1 MACQIDHSEEP
12 GKIGIKFTGSPLGL
26 QISCLNLSLGRLGR
40 ARLLRKTFGSLG
52 LRCGRRRRGFG
63 SRAMPSDLRPF
74 IDEIEANARTATDA
88 ARQREGCADMGY
100 ADHVLRLVA
109 SGRPFLPR
117 ENPLWLTSRTR
128 HIRRIGKLAFSALM
142 EPRVIDIPLSR
153 RRPRWVQPVTATAH
167 SKVTPLQH
175 GMQVDRGVT
184 WLTGV
189 VFLPE
194 PPRQRRQANA
204 KILRDLLPRPS
215 SVWCKPP
222 ASRRNS
228 GAFCSRFPQTSSG
241 PSDGAIHFFQAS
253 PS

>member
-1 MACQIDHSEEP
+1 
-12 GKIGIKFTGSPLGL
+12 
-26 QISCLNLSLGRLGR
+26 
-40 ARLLRKTFGSLG
+40 
-52 LRCGRRRRGFG
+52 
-63 SRAMPSDLRPF
+63 MPSDLRPF

-128 HIRRIGKLAFSALM
+128 HIRRIGKLAFCAFM
-142 EPRVIDIPLSR
+142 EPRVIDISLSR

-175 GMQVDRGVT
+175 RMQVDRGVT

-215 SVWCKPP
+215 SGWCKPP

-228 GAFCSRFPQTSSG
+228 GGVLFPFPTNIFWSLGWGHPLFPGKSKLKHPLGPVDPFALRQTG
-241 PSDGAIHFFQAS
+241 RNNGVPRPSLQTEDTTGCRNGSLWSVRGCLMRGAQNVQVIAACR
-253 PS
+253 P